1 MPPPGR
7 RRIAFEEGYADA
19 LARLSG
25 KGGQRH
31 GSNGGIKIEPKKS
44 AMSAA
49 ATSMVTGVITWF
61 ASGSLASLKLYSK
74 AIQDIAF
81 FLPITYTQ
89 QALRGFL
96 LYNDSRLLWTNTGYL
111 FIFVVITMVLLILT
125 TRKKLIVK

>member
-1 MPPPGR
+1 
-7 RRIAFEEGYADA
+7 
-19 LARLSG
+19 
-25 KGGQRH
+25 
-31 GSNGGIKIEPKKS
+31 
-44 AMSAA
+44 MSAA